1 MEKWLDN
8 KIAVST
14 GVAIQDN
21 EVFKLDGGFIP
32 KRDQY
37 YFQMKQGDNIFLVG
51 FKDLLIC
58 LRLLEKMEEIPK
70 ITEKW
75 WLQMASLYGD
85 DILMVEYEE
94 TNK

>member
-1 MEKWLDN
+1 MEKCLDN
-8 KIAVST
+8 KIAIST
-14 GVAIQDN
+14 GVAIQDD
-21 EVFKLDGGFIP
+21 EVFKLGGGFIP

-70 ITEKW
+70 ITGKW

>member
-1 MEKWLDN
+1 MEKCLDN
-8 KIAVST
+8 KIAIST
-14 GVAIQDN
+14 GVAIQDD
-21 EVFKLDGGFIP
+21 EVFKLGGGSIP

-70 ITEKW
+70 ITGKW